1 MAAGGETGREQV
13 LNRDRAKHRGRG
25 SWGGESVMQR
35 VERSRCRTTRTTAW
49 GPPLP
54 GAGLS
59 T

>member
-1 MAAGGETGREQV
+1 MVAGGETGREQV

-35 VERSRCRTTRTTAW
+35 VERSRWRTTRTTAW
-49 GPPLP
+49 GPP